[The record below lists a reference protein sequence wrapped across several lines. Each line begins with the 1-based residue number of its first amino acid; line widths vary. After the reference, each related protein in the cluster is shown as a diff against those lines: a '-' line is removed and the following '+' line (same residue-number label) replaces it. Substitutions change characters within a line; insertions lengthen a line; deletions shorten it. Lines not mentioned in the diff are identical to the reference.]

1 MGDLKLHGCI
11 CNEIDSL
18 VQRVKVISEDIV
30 MRFGIEK

>member
-1 MGDLKLHGCI
+1 MGDLKWHGCI

-18 VQRVKVISEDIV
+18 VQTVKVISEDIV